1 MKNMIE
7 NQTSRIKSID
17 IIRGFIMIIMALDHV
32 RDLMHTNSI
41 TQSPTDLTT
50 ATPELF
56 FTRWITHL
64 CAPIFVFLAGTSA
77 YISLKRNSDVA
88 AAKSHLLKRGLW
100 LILLEFTIVNLGMFF
115 DLGFH
120 LILFEVIAAIG
131 VGFIFLGLL
140 LKLPSRYLGYTG
152 LAIILLHN
160 LFPLIPFGAQSTLH
174 AILNPLFNTTAIPL
188 FAGKVFVVGYPPIPW
203 LGIMFVGFASGHF
216 FELSPDKRNK
226 LFVQVGVAVIGLFV
240 SIRFINVYG
249 DASQW
254 TSHKTGLFTF
264 LSFMNVTKY
273 PPSLLFCLVTL
284 GILFLLLA
292 YAEKLS
298 AAVQEVFSVYG
309 KAPLFYFIVHFYLI
323 HLITVAMLFMQ
334 GFEWSS
340 IDFSTG
346 TFGRPVGIASGLS
359 LWEIYL
365 VWIGV
370 VVALYKPCKWF
381 GNYKATHKN
390 WWLRYI

>member
-1 MKNMIE
+1 MIE

-32 RDLMHTNSI
+32 RDLMHSSSI
-41 TQSPTDLTT
+41 SQSPTDLTT
-50 ATPELF
+50 TTPELF

-77 YISLKRNSDVA
+77 YISLKRNNDVV

-131 VGFIFLGLL
+131 VGFIFLGLF
-140 LKLPSRYLGYTG
+140 LKLPSRYLGYIG

-160 LFPLIPFGAQSTLH
+160 LFPLIPFGEKSTLQSV
-174 AILNPLFNTTAIPL
+174 LNPLFNTTAIPL
-188 FAGKVFVVGYPPIPW
+188 IAGKIFVVGYPPIPW
-203 LGIMFVGFASGHF
+203 LGIMLVGFASGHF
-216 FELSPDKRNK
+216 FELAPEKRNK
-226 LFVQVGVAVIGLFV
+226 LFVQLGVAVIGLFV

-254 TSHKTGLFTF
+254 TSQKTGLFTF

-284 GILFLLLA
+284 GIMFLLIA

-298 AAVQEVFSVYG
+298 AAVQEILSVYG
-309 KAPLFYFIVHFYLI
+309 KAPLFYFVVHFYLI

-340 IDFSTG
+340 MDFSTG
-346 TFGRPVGIASGLS
+346 TFGRPVDIASGLP
-359 LWEIYL
+359 LWAIYL

-381 GNYKATHKN
+381 GNYKATHKH